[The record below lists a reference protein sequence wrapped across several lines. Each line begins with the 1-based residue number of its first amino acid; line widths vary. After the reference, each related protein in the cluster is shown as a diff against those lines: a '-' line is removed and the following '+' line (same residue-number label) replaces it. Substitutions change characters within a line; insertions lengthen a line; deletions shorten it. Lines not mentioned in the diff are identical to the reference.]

1 MLYARDIMTREVIT
15 VAPEEPVGRAADLLE
30 SHRIS
35 GLPVVDREG
44 QVVGVITQ
52 SDLVQRARDLELPP
66 TVSLFDL
73 KLVLE
78 TPSQF
83 HRRLEK
89 MLGGTVAQ
97 VMSPRPLTIPPEMP
111 VPEIAAFMERKKV
124 HTLPVVESGRLVGV
138 IGKIDLIRA
147 LGAQAG
153 GDAPPPQP

>member
-15 VAPEEPVGRAADLLE
+15 VAPEESVSRAADLLE

-35 GLPVVDREG
+35 GLPVVGGEG
-44 QVVGVITQ
+44 EVVGVITQ

-66 TVSLFDL
+66 TISLFDL

-83 HRRLEK
+83 RRRLEK
-89 MLGGTVAQ
+89 MLGVTVGQ
-97 VMSPRPLTIPPEMP
+97 VMTPRPVTLSPETP
-111 VPEIAAFMERKKV
+111 VPEIAALMARKKV
-124 HTLPVVESGRLVGV
+124 HTLPVVQGGRLVGV